1 MHGILRV
8 KGMLSIKYEDWRVLR
23 RHNRLQDTR
32 STTGDPSL
40 LRWSLAARCP
50 HAVIGSLM
58 IYPHASSS
66 LQYVPPTSYIIFP
79 AVCYSQKIMIL
90 NKR

>member
-1 MHGILRV
+1 
-8 KGMLSIKYEDWRVLR
+8 
-23 RHNRLQDTR
+23 
-32 STTGDPSL
+32 
-40 LRWSLAARCP
+40 
-50 HAVIGSLM
+50 M

-90 NKR
+90 NKRSTLCFPVFRIALVTITLPTFMTIIILMLELGLESCHQE